1 MSRKDALLR
10 SQVER
15 EAQCLVIPGKP
26 VPKAR
31 HQVRLYRG
39 GVITY
44 TPAKTRE
51 FEKAVR
57 VYALKHRI
65 KKQDGELAVIVTF
78 YTNGPGDV
86 DNLLKSLL
94 DGLNGVAWEDDR
106 QVKAVVGIKLECKKG
121 EERTEVTIRRMEELV
136 DILLGLA
143 KAG

>member
-1 MSRKDALLR
+1 MQKLR
-10 SQVER
+10 
-15 EAQCLVIPGKP
+15 IPGKP

-57 VYALKHRI
+57 VYALKHRV
-65 KKQDGELAVIVTF
+65 KRQEGDLAVIAIFHTS
-78 YTNGPGDV
+78 GSGDI

-106 QVKAVVGIKLECKKG
+106 QVKAVVGMKLECRRG
-121 EERTEVTIRRMEELV
+121 EERTEVIIERAEDLKNTLMA
-136 DILLGLA
+136 LLEGVGTTCA
-143 KAG
+143 

>member
-1 MSRKDALLR
+1 MPRKGAAIR
-10 SQVER
+10 SEVEGSTQR
-15 EAQCLVIPGKP
+15 LIIPGRP

-44 TPAKTRE
+44 TPPKTRE

-57 VYALKHRI
+57 VYAIKQRI
-65 KKQDGELAVIVTF
+65 KKQEGALAVIATF

-121 EERTEVTIRRMEELV
+121 EERTEVMIGQAERV
-136 DILLGLA
+136 IQALLSLA

>member
-1 MSRKDALLR
+1 MQKLR
-10 SQVER
+10 
-15 EAQCLVIPGKP
+15 IPGKP

-57 VYALKHRI
+57 VYALKHRV
-65 KKQDGELAVIVTF
+65 KRQEGDLAVIAIFHTS
-78 YTNGPGDV
+78 GSGDI

-106 QVKAVVGIKLECKKG
+106 QVKTVIGAKQECKKG
-121 EERTEVTIRRMEELV
+121 EEKTEVFIAGDREIKTLLMTLLEEVLC
-136 DILLGLA
+136 A
-143 KAG
+143 